1 MQNDLRINISDK
13 FFVKLAEKKSKS
25 QEKGKN
31 NKKLISRFVIVC
43 QLLQAE
49 FGLPKRRGLATP
61 SVNLF

>member
-1 MQNDLRINISDK
+1 MDDLGIKISDK
-13 FFVKLAEKKSKS
+13 FFVKLAEKKSKN

-49 FGLPKRRGLATP
+49 FA
-61 SVNLF
+61 S

>member
-1 MQNDLRINISDK
+1 MQNDLRINISYK

-49 FGLPKRRGLATP
+49 FAGLLPTARASDT
-61 SVNLF
+61 FT